1 MKLYRYASKHPS
13 FSRVALALLIGVV
26 GAIASLVS
34 QPPSDAGPDLG
45 QVLVEILVG
54 GAFIALAA
62 GYPVALTVSQIIRAA
77 KAANGKELSV
87 FDAGLDVW
95 TLCVIVVYEF
105 GYLGFFKEVV
115 PTADWHVQLV
125 NYQTHAPIYTRAW
138 SHVLFISL
146 LFVFGFLVLRFN
158 EAKQLPPLV
167 VVIAIAGLYL
177 GAAFGLAWTIQIT
190 TFEKPLDALL
200 ILPLLAVLAI
210 VVKIVAIQVRAYE
223 ADEDRRG
230 RIDGS
235 SILSKLDAMVAD
247 AKRWPL
253 LGFVVA
259 LPLLAVVVG
268 ILALFG
274 QSPSMVVRAFTETSD
289 WNLSQQVAPQ
299 NVSFDEHYLC
309 TVAAGGHRAVVK
321 PIRMGLRH
329 GRPVVVNRQLL
340 VANAFEQVLEERVPR
355 THRVIRC
362 LYDTYGFPIAKLI
375 RSQWAADVVWVLMK
389 PAEWFFLA
397 VLYVNDRHPED
408 RIALQYTA

>member
-13 FSRVALALLIGVV
+13 FSRIVLALLIGITGV
-26 GAIASLVS
+26 IAYLVS
-34 QPPSDAGPDLG
+34 QPPSGASQILG
-45 QVLVEILVG
+45 QILVG
-54 GAFIALAA
+54 GALVALAA

-77 KAANGKELSV
+77 KAGSGKDLPV
-87 FDAGLDVW
+87 LDAGLDVW
-95 TLCVIVVYEF
+95 TLCVLAVYEF

-115 PTADWHVQLV
+115 PTADWHVQLA

-138 SHVLFISL
+138 PHVLFISL
-146 LFVFGFLVLRFN
+146 LFVFGFLILRFY

-177 GAAFGLAWTIQIT
+177 GVAFGLAWTIQIT
-190 TFEKPLDALL
+190 TFEKRLDALL
-200 ILPLLAVLAI
+200 VLPLLAVLAI

-253 LGFVVA
+253 LGFVAA
-259 LPLLAVVVG
+259 LPLLAVLVG

-274 QSPSMVVRAFTETSD
+274 QSPSLVVRAFTETSD

-299 NVSFDEHYLC
+299 NVYFDEHYLC
-309 TVAAGGHRAVVK
+309 TVAAGGHPTVVK

-340 VANAFEQVLEERVPR
+340 VANAFEQMLEERVPR
-355 THRVIRC
+355 THRVIRR

-375 RSQWAADVVWVLMK
+375 RSQWAADAVWFLMK

-397 VLYVNDRHPED
+397 VLYLNDRHPED

>member
-1 MKLYRYASKHPS
+1 
-13 FSRVALALLIGVV
+13 
-26 GAIASLVS
+26 
-34 QPPSDAGPDLG
+34 
-45 QVLVEILVG
+45 
-54 GAFIALAA
+54 
-62 GYPVALTVSQIIRAA
+62 
-77 KAANGKELSV
+77 
-87 FDAGLDVW
+87 
-95 TLCVIVVYEF
+95 
-105 GYLGFFKEVV
+105 
-115 PTADWHVQLV
+115 WHVQLV

-158 EAKQLPPLV
+158 ETKQLPPLV

-177 GAAFGLAWTIQIT
+177 GAALGLAWTIQIT
-190 TFEKPLDALL
+190 TLEKSLDALL

-230 RIDGS
+230 RIDS
-235 SILSKLDAMVAD
+235 SSTLSKLDAMVAD

-274 QSPSMVVRAFTETSD
+274 QSPNLVVKAFTETSD

-355 THRVIRC
+355 THRIIRR
-362 LYDTYGFPIAKLI
+362 LYDRYGFPVAKLI
-375 RSQWAADVVWVLMK
+375 RSQWAADAVWFLMK
-389 PAEWFFLA
+389 PAEWLFLV
-397 VLYVNDRHPED
+397 VLYLNDRHPED

>member
-1 MKLYRYASKHPS
+1 MYRYASKHPS
-13 FSRVALALLIGVV
+13 FSRIVLALLIGIA

-34 QPPSDAGPDLG
+34 QPPSGAGQALG
-45 QVLVEILVG
+45 QTLVEILLG
-54 GAFIALAA
+54 GALIALAA

-77 KAANGKELSV
+77 KAASGKDLSV
-87 FDAGLDVW
+87 LDAGLDVW

-105 GYLGFFKEVV
+105 VYLEGFKEVV

-125 NYQTHAPIYTRAW
+125 NSQTHAPIYTRAW
-138 SHVLFISL
+138 PHVLFISL
-146 LFVFGFLVLRFN
+146 LFVIGFLLLRFN

-177 GAAFGLAWTIQIT
+177 GTALGLAWTIQIT
-190 TFEKPLDALL
+190 TFETALDALL
-200 ILPLLAVLAI
+200 ILPLLAILAI

-355 THRVIRC
+355 THRVIRR

-389 PAEWFFLA
+389 PAEWYFLA
-397 VLYVNDRHPED
+397 VLYLNDRHPED
-408 RIALQYTA
+408 RIALQYTV